1 MTGKP
6 SDGGSTLRQ
15 ALAGVAAY
23 ATAALLLLAAA
34 SSIVQGIFA
43 LIDNRIVVITPNY
56 IVAFNMTLWGCIH
69 LIVGLAAAAIAVGL
83 LRGTVWARIAA
94 ITIASLSI
102 VSMFLWVAHSPVWS
116 TLTIVLDIVVI
127 WALLTWESPR
137 SLAGRETQHRQ

>member
-1 MTGKP
+1 
-6 SDGGSTLRQ
+6 
-15 ALAGVAAY
+15 
-23 ATAALLLLAAA
+23 
-34 SSIVQGIFA
+34 
-43 LIDNRIVVITPNY
+43 
-56 IVAFNMTLWGCIH
+56 MTLWGCIH